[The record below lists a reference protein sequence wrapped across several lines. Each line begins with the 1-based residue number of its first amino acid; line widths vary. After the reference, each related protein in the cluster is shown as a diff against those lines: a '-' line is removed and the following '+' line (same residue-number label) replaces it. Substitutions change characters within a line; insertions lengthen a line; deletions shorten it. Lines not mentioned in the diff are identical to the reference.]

1 MVNILIAKIMK
12 TKFKTMKRKFAVSS
26 LLMNTIVCLL
36 LMAGIVSC
44 GDDDPK
50 VTPAA
55 TITSL
60 SITEGTAGTAVTIV
74 GTNFSAVTAE
84 NKVFFGDI
92 EADVTGGT
100 TTALITTVP
109 LGASSG
115 PVSVQVG
122 MAAKVVGPVFT
133 IKENLLTIHLKH
145 VNDDAEEAEVE
156 YNSTPA
162 GFMELTSSDLELC
175 DIDSDFGYQ
184 YIGTRF
190 RAVNIPKGA
199 VVTKA
204 YVQFTCDDTG
214 SDPCKMRIHGE
225 AKDTGEFTDSPFSI
239 SSRTK
244 TTANVLWDI
253 APWTVVDERGEA
265 QRTADL
271 TEVVQEIIDH
281 ADWTEGGNMTFI
293 LSIEEGKGGSGR
305 EAETWSAEGDEAGDD
320 VNAGEESASLIIEYK

>member
-1 MVNILIAKIMK
+1 MK
-12 TKFKTMKRKFAVSS
+12 NKLFINSS
-26 LLMNTIVCLL
+26 LAIMLVCV
-36 LMAGIVSC
+36 AFTVAVVGCS
-44 GDDDPK
+44 DDDEK
-50 VTPAA
+50 VTPPA

-60 SITEGTAGTAVTIV
+60 SITEGAAGTAVTIV
-74 GTNFSAVTAE
+74 GANFSAVTAE

-92 EADVTGGT
+92 EAVVTGGT
-100 TTALITTVP
+100 TTSLITKVP

-190 RAVNIPKGA
+190 RTVNIPKGA

-204 YVQFTCDDTG
+204 YIQFTADDTG
-214 SDPCKMRIHGE
+214 SDPCKMRIYGE
-225 AKDTGEFTDSPFSI
+225 AKDTGEFTDTPFSI

-244 TTANVLWDI
+244 TSANALWDI
-253 APWTVVDERGEA
+253 PAWTAIDERDEA
-265 QRTADL
+265 QQTADL

-293 LSIEEGKGGSGR
+293 LSIEEGKGGDGR
-305 EAETWSAEGDEAGDD
+305 EAETWSSEGDEAGDD